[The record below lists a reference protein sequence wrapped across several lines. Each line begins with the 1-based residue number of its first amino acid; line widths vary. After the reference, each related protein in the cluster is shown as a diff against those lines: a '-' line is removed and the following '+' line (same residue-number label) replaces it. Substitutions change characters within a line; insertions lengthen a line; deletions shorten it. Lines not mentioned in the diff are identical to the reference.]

1 MSYLRAISQDIDV
14 EEVIEKANELYKKYG
29 KTDLTD
35 LAEKNLKRLNETK
48 SKSIFTFFRKIF

>member
-29 KTDLTD
+29 KADLTD